1 MMFSRLM
8 SHGGLDNSKKDL
20 NHIVVCICP
29 KIDFLPVGR
38 ADATYAKL
46 WWDFFRISQNL
57 TK

>member
-46 WWDFFRISQNL
+46 WWDFFRR
-57 TK
+57 TE